1 MSALK
6 GGVFFF
12 GAGVYFSYSESDDYR
27 AFLAIIFTDFF
38 YLLLS
43 FAFDFFLGFSK
54 LTDDSS

>member
-12 GAGVYFSYSESDDYR
+12 GAGVYFSYSDDYG
-27 AFLAIIFTDFF
+27 AFLAITFTDFF